1 MPSRVT
7 ILFSVLALLAST
19 AAAYEY
25 DYKYDAY
32 RHYAHVSGIEISKP
46 GTKAGT
52 IALFVFLGVI
62 ALPIILCCVCAF
74 FAICKEAIKESSE
87 YYNRVSTHFC
97 GQTQTEEEKEK
108 EEQLIKKSKLL
119 L

>member
-19 AAAYEY
+19 AAAYRSSY
-25 DYKYDAY
+25 DRYSYSS
-32 RHYAHVSGIEISKP
+32 YAGNGTP
-46 GTKAGT
+46 ATKAGT
-52 IALFVFLGVI
+52 TLLFVFLLSIV
-62 ALPIILCCVCAF
+62 LPIVLFCIFYVVIKMCCCS
-74 FAICKEAIKESSE
+74 IKL
-87 YYNRVSTHFC
+87 VPA